1 MAKRSIAAT
10 AKSLTANFGKLA
22 LDAQRVALM
31 EMVGVYERAA
41 RAAKMVGKGSKKK
54 AKVTKKRA
62 AKAGKKA
69 TRAVKKRGRKA
80 RKAIA

>member
-10 AKSLTANFGKLA
+10 ARSLTANFGKLA

-41 RAAKMVGKGSKKK
+41 RAAKTVGKRPKKN
-54 AKVTKKRA
+54 AKVAKKRA
-62 AKAGKKA
+62 VKSGKKA
-69 TRAVKKRGRKA
+69 VKVAKKRGRKA
-80 RKAIA
+80 G

>member
-1 MAKRSIAAT
+1 MAKRSIAAS

-41 RAAKMVGKGSKKK
+41 RAAK
-54 AKVTKKRA
+54 T
-62 AKAGKKA
+62 AGKRPKQA
-69 TRAVKKRGRKA
+69 KTAKKRGVKA
-80 RKAIA
+80 AKKAVKRRASKVR

>member
-1 MAKRSIAAT
+1 MAKRSIAAS

-41 RAAKMVGKGSKKK
+41 RAAKKVGKRSKKK
-54 AKVTKKRA
+54 AKVAKKRA
-62 AKAGKKA
+62 VKGGKKA
-69 TRAVKKRGRKA
+69 VKAVKKRSRRA
-80 RKAIA
+80 R